1 MLMKPEDVARR
12 INAGATLF
20 LAGDEALL
28 AALPRGNWIG
38 GSSPYFMDSN
48 GGKHSRDLI
57 FVQEQSNAVSAT
69 QIRWY
74 AADAL
79 AGIAADSPGNGYSL
93 VIIPATSPAHVRYAE
108 DAPGYS
114 GLFMK
119 NIVGWIAGVDL
130 NDLGKVLPRVFDG
143 TTGESSSQAA
153 VVLHA
158 TLPHNKLASVGI
170 VNCME
175 QGDGDRL
182 QFDHDGFIVEQCLV
196 NGEPRNFAEY
206 LVQTQADTRL
216 PLVADYNGEMINV
229 SFQSVEADHGKV
241 TLYAP
246 VFRGV
251 EYRMAR
257 PIDNYVARFMSQIP
271 TQLTQPEFCCNCIL
285 NYLYSELEG
294 KKTGTLTGPVTFGE
308 IAYQLVNQTLVYL
321 TISDI

>member
-57 FVQEQSNAVSAT
+57 FVQEQSTAVSAT

-153 VVLHA
+153 AVLHA
-158 TLPHNKLASVGI
+158 TLPDNKLHRSVSSTAWNRATAI
-170 VNCME
+170 DCNSIMTA
-175 QGDGDRL
+175 L
-182 QFDHDGFIVEQCLV
+182 SSS
-196 NGEPRNFAEY
+196 
-206 LVQTQADTRL
+206 
-216 PLVADYNGEMINV
+216 NV
-229 SFQSVEADHGKV
+229 SS
-241 TLYAP
+241 
-246 VFRGV
+246 
-251 EYRMAR
+251 MASRATSRNTWCKLR
-257 PIDNYVARFMSQIP
+257 PTCGFHWWP
-271 TQLTQPEFCCNCIL
+271 TITA
-285 NYLYSELEG
+285 
-294 KKTGTLTGPVTFGE
+294 K
-308 IAYQLVNQTLVYL
+308 
-321 TISDI
+321 